1 MGTNYFSAKRINYK
15 QNFKQKYN
23 KLKLKLFKELFYK
36 GNIIRFETIK
46 VTSTT
51 C

>member
-1 MGTNYFSAKRINYK
+1 MRTNYFSAKIINYK
-15 QNFKQKYN
+15 QNFKQKNN
-23 KLKLKLFKELFYK
+23 KLKSKLFEELFCK

-46 VTSTT
+46 AASAT